1 VVRRGLFFKLKVTNM
16 FRLKVLKLIND
27 YGIKREYI
35 IELISS
41 NRNSFQKKMKGEV
54 EFSEHE
60 KELIKNKYG
69 SIM

>member
-1 VVRRGLFFKLKVTNM
+1 M